1 MASDLMDFKREL
13 IYEIIHEVDD
23 LLALHYEELTLN
35 KDKIKLKPMWP
46 RYAAL
51 EAADAF
57 VVFTAREEG
66 KLIGYSAFFVNR
78 HLHYED
84 TVLASNDVLFL
95 HPDHRLGMTGIRLI
109 KFSEKELSTVGAHK
123 VTWHAK
129 HNTHLI
135 PILTR
140 LGYKNEEVVMGKIL

>member
-1 MASDLMDFKREL
+1 MVSIQQEL
-13 IYEIIHEVDD
+13 LYEIIQEVDD
-23 LLALHYEELTLN
+23 LLNLHYEELTMN
-35 KDKIKLKPMWP
+35 KDKVKLKPIWP
-46 RYAAL
+46 TYAAL

-84 TVLASNDVLFL
+84 LVLAANDVLFL

-109 KFSEKELSTVGAHK
+109 KFSEKQLSARGAHK
-123 VTWHAK
+123 ITWHAK
-129 HNTHLI
+129 HNTSLI

-140 LGYKNEEVVMGKIL
+140 LGYRNEEVVMGKIL